1 MFKYFIFIRP
11 LGFLYGSS
19 GAFLS
24 PENLVGRSGEKF
36 PPSAAA
42 LSGLFFSAKLAGKNL
57 TESQKTQI
65 HQELCE
71 NLHTAGPFWAEEQN
85 KQDFYVPIPW
95 HRIIGKNNQKD
106 EWKLENGNWQRDKKY
121 AANEEQLEP
130 AFQWQ
135 RISSWKDKQPK
146 CQNQPWRYISFLH
159 PHMKDEERHPKK
171 QDGLFLENA
180 VQMPEDICLV
190 YLSTHELHE
199 SNKLHELNNR
209 WYRFGGEN
217 HIVEIECQKI
227 DETSKILKLFKEPIK
242 QAFALITP
250 AIWGSTRFSYRF
262 PQHPDLAS
270 YFPEDKTKLL
280 TDKAIPYRY
289 SSGERLGR
297 GRYAVPAG
305 SVYVLP
311 KPLNKSWSEFDEN
324 WFPCQGYSLKKIGCG
339 LCLPVDL
346 KGLQKYQ

>member
-11 LGFLYGSS
+11 LGLLYGSS

-36 PPSAAA
+36 PPSAAS
-42 LSGLFFSAKLAGKNL
+42 LSGLFFNVKLAEKNL
-57 TESQKTQI
+57 TEEQKTQI
-65 HQELCE
+65 HKKLCE
-71 NLHTAGPFWAEEQN
+71 NLHIAGAFWAKEEN

-95 HRIIGKNNQKD
+95 HKIIGENNQKD

-121 AANEEQLEP
+121 PENEEKLEP
-130 AFQWQ
+130 AFRWQ

-146 CQNQPWRYISFLH
+146 CENQAWRHISFLH
-159 PHMKDEERHPKK
+159 PDIKEEERRVKK
-171 QDGLFLENA
+171 KDGLFLENA
-180 VQMPEDICLV
+180 VQMPEDIYLV
-190 YLSTHELHE
+190 YLSTHEL
-199 SNKLHELNNR
+199 NDG

-280 TDKAIPYRY
+280 TDKAIPYRH

-311 KPLNKSWSEFDEN
+311 KPLNKSWNEFDEK
-324 WFPCQGYSLKKIGCG
+324 WFPNQGYSFKKIGCG
-339 LCLPVDL
+339 LCLPVEI
-346 KGLQKYQ
+346 KGLPKYQET